1 MIIAGDI
8 GGTKCH
14 LAAFEERGADLRLI
28 ARHRYATGDY
38 PSFEDVLLQFR
49 KQLSTKDPSSH
60 HVRAAG
66 FGVPGTVVNGRLYAF
81 NLPWAVE
88 SSSLATALNLRGK
101 DVVLLNDLVATAF
114 GLDKLSPADFFLL
127 NQGVAEERENKAVI

>member
-14 LAAFEERGADLRLI
+14 LAAFEERGTDLHLI
-28 ARHRYATGDY
+28 AQRRYPTGNY
-38 PSFEDVLLQFR
+38 RSFEDVLKQFR
-49 KQLSTKDPSSH
+49 EDLYEEAPTNER
-60 HVRAAG
+60 VRAAG

-88 SSSLATALNLRGK
+88 SAGLATALNLPTK

-114 GLDKLSPADFFLL
+114 GLDKLSPDDFLPL
-127 NQGVAEERENKAVI
+127 NQGIPEKRGNKAV